1 MSGKQSF
8 TIRYSPQRLF
18 NLIIDSFSFS
28 AAWYQTLRINSA
40 RFIITSIS
48 TLLRII
54 QILSIKRIKFTI
66 ANSLVKLLQN
76 LPMTLSIKRIKFTTV
91 WKELY
96 RLVQILSVK
105 RIKFV
110 GELRQRLRINVATL
124 AIKKIKF
131 VANVVVALFY
141 TLSHWDPY
149 YLSDLDAYTLEQMDY
164 TV

>member
-1 MSGKQSF
+1 MSDKHTF
-8 TIRYSPQRLF
+8 TIKYSPQRIF
-18 NLIIDSFSFS
+18 SLIIDSFSFS
-28 AAWYQTLRINSA
+28 AAWYQTLRIKPV
-40 RFIITSIS
+40 RFIIASTS
-48 TLLRII
+48 TLLRLI
-54 QILSIKRIKFTI
+54 QTLSIKRIQFTI
-66 ANSLVKLLQN
+66 NNSLVKLLQN
-76 LPMTLSIKRIKFTTV
+76 LPMTLSIKKIKFTTV

-96 RLVQILSVK
+96 RLVQTLSIK

-149 YLSDLDAYTLEQMDY
+149 YLSDLDSYTLEQMDY
-164 TV
+164 TT